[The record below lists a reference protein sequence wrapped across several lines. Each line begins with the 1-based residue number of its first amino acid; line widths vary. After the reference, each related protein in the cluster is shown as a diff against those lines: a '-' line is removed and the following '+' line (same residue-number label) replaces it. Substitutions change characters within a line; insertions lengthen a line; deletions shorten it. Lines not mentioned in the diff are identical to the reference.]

1 MYKSLDNG
9 DLSAAGSGL
18 IAFVKMGYVPAD
30 RCFAQVAVGAFPKL
44 VQVNGICPQC
54 FGAKPLV
61 QFTIVYE
68 IICVDLG
75 GLRIIKKLI

>member
-18 IAFVKMGYVPAD
+18 VAFVKMGYVPAD
-30 RCFAQVAVGAFPKL
+30 RCFAQVAVGAFPQL

-61 QFTIVYE
+61 QPAIVYK
-68 IICVDLG
+68 IICVDRQILHFT
-75 GLRIIKKLI
+75 